1 MSMRVLPSIC
11 GAKQPA
17 DSTKSRIAHLY
28 AGKREYGF
36 NFDIVPNREFSKSKC
51 ITAGLRTPTA
61 HARISQTI
69 TMIQKSTRFV
79 PEFGFWRALIP
90 SSPEEAAILSA
101 ERKG

>member
-1 MSMRVLPSIC
+1 MSMRVLPSVC
-11 GAKQPA
+11 KAKQPA

-28 AGKREYGF
+28 EEKREYGF
-36 NFDIVPNREFSKSKC
+36 NFDIVPNREFSKSKF
-51 ITAGLRTPTA
+51 ITAGLRTPTT

-90 SSPEEAAILSA
+90 SNPEEAAILSA